1 MIQDMNK
8 TLTRLFTIAL
18 LMMVSMG
25 AWAEVKVL
33 FGVNGTELQSTKDG
47 TVTLGQKELTG
58 GTVIISQ
65 EDQKNGTTELTLAVP
80 PDKGYRLAEN
90 GLEVYTVAPA
100 DISQT
105 RTVKA
110 STKLDIK
117 SEDFKDEASKRTYTA
132 TIDSNLALWLK
143 SANFQLNRE
152 GGAKSTTHP
161 YEGVWYL
168 TNNNKTSKTYYV
180 VPAANPQITI
190 ENHVSEDAYFSSD
203 YSQEQGDPEKA
214 FPYHFHDWW

>member
-1 MIQDMNK
+1 M
-8 TLTRLFTIAL
+8 AL
-18 LMMVSMG
+18 LLMVSLG
-25 AWAEVKVL
+25 ARAEVKVL
-33 FGVNGTELQSTKDG
+33 FGVDGTELQPDKDG
-47 TVTLGQKELTG
+47 KVTLGQKELTG

-65 EDQKNGTTELTLAVP
+65 EDQKNGTTELFLAVT

-117 SEDFKDEASKRTYTA
+117 SEDFTDEASKRTYTA

-143 SANFQLNRE
+143 SANFQPQKRE
-152 GGAKSTTHP
+152 NGAKDTGDADVA
-161 YEGVWYL
+161 GVR
-168 TNNNKTSKTYYV
+168 
-180 VPAANPQITI
+180 
-190 ENHVSEDAYFSSD
+190 
-203 YSQEQGDPEKA
+203 
-214 FPYHFHDWW
+214 